1 MRNCVKCSSLTN
13 YICLKCAKP
22 VCNKSKA
29 CSSPA
34 DEDSLGWKAGV
45 SVAYCVSCS
54 DVPTPKVAKQARI
67 PVKDSKPVT
76 KKFTAKKP
84 PMPPQA
90 NDGQRKCLSL
100 KEKIEVIRKSNEG
113 NSMRKLA
120 KIFDCGKTQIV
131 KILKQKA
138 KILESWNSNEGAQS
152 QKRLNVEKY
161 GEINGL
167 LWKWYTRARESNIPV
182 DGPMLVEEARII
194 AERIGDDTF
203 KGTSGWLDKWKKRHN
218 IGQMNISGEEG
229 DVSQETIDSW
239 NERLKEL
246 TRGYSP
252 RDIWNEDETGCFWKA
267 TPQKS
272 LSQKGKRCRGGKN
285 AKQRITAAFF
295 VNAAGDKEALIVIGS
310 SRRPRCFARLANP
323 SYPCGAQYFS
333 NEKAWM
339 RTEIMVTILTRLN
352 NRLKREERHIILFL
366 DNAPCHPPSLTDMF
380 SNIKVAFLPKNTT
393 SRTQPLDAGIIKVW
407 KIYYKRKLLRHIVS
421 QVDGEHSASEIV
433 KSVNLLMAVRWM
445 VNAWDEVKCEVISKC
460 FRHVGMYPSAMDL
473 DEDDDDPFA
482 GEELL
487 DLEALVQKMS
497 KKGIDAAPYA
507 AFDDDADAYYS
518 LDPADPDWRETLR
531 DEVITTH
538 SNRNKTEIATD
549 SDSDDSSDDAPL
561 PIPAVQTVK
570 GALDL
575 VRQIAEFAHYRSC
588 EELSTA
594 VTKVSDILVDM
605 RLKSQKQS
613 SILDFVDKRSNA
625 TE

>member
-1 MRNCVKCSSLTN
+1 
-13 YICLKCAKP
+13 
-22 VCNKSKA
+22 
-29 CSSPA
+29 
-34 DEDSLGWKAGV
+34 
-45 SVAYCVSCS
+45 
-54 DVPTPKVAKQARI
+54 
-67 PVKDSKPVT
+67 
-76 KKFTAKKP
+76 
-84 PMPPQA
+84 MPPQA

-113 NSMRKLA
+113 NSTRKLA

-138 KILESWNSNEGAQS
+138 RILESWNSNEGVQS

-203 KGTSGWLDKWKKRHN
+203 KGTSGWLDKWKKRHK
-218 IGQMNISGEEG
+218 IGQMNIAGEEG

-267 TPQKS
+267 MLQKS
-272 LSQKGKRCRGGKN
+272 LSQKGKRCRGSKN
-285 AKQRITAAFF
+285 AKQRITSAFF
-295 VNAAGDKEALIVIGS
+295 VNVAGNKEALIVIGS

-352 NRLKREERHIILFL
+352 NRLKREERHIIIFL

-393 SRTQPLDAGIIKVW
+393 ARTQPLDAGIIKVW

-460 FRHVGMYPSAMDL
+460 FRHVGMYPSAMEL

-487 DLEALVQKMS
+487 DLEALVQKMF
-497 KKGIDAAPYA
+497 KKDT
-507 AFDDDADAYYS
+507 
-518 LDPADPDWRETLR
+518 ADPDWRETLQ
-531 DEVITTH
+531 DEVIATH
-538 SNRNKTEIATD
+538 VNSNKTEIATD
-549 SDSDDSSDDAPL
+549 SDSDDSSDYAPL

-575 VRQIAEFAHYRSC
+575 VRQIAEFADYRSC
-588 EELSTA
+588 EDLSCA

-613 SILDFVDKRSNA
+613 SILDFVDKRSNE